1 MNLLHQKLVFCFFV
15 AKTINRVHNQ
25 MSYSNTVIVLLKKK
39 KIWGEWGDRILNL
52 RTRER
57 EEGGGGVNVNSIM
70 ENYLFMITQL
80 P

>member
-1 MNLLHQKLVFCFFV
+1 MKFASSEAVFFVV

-25 MSYSNTVIVLLKKK
+25 MSYSNTVILLLKKR
-39 KIWGEWGDRILNL
+39 KILGEWGDRILNL

-57 EEGGGGVNVNSIM
+57 GRGGGVNVNSIM
-70 ENYLFMITQL
+70 ENYLFMITQF